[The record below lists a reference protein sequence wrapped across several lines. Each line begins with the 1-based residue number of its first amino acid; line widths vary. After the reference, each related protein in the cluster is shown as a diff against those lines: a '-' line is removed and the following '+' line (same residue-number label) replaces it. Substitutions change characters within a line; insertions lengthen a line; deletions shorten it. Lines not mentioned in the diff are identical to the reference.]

1 MKKWI
6 LFGVF
11 CTCSLSVFSQSQ
23 EAEQL
28 LLNVEKLTQLKSIL
42 TDMKKGYAILSQGYG
57 SIKQIAQGNFSLHQS
72 FLDGMMLVGP
82 EIKKYHRVAD
92 IVAYQRDLVKTYK
105 SGFDHFKAGDSFS
118 APELAYLGKVY
129 QQLFE
134 QSLGN
139 LDQLLMVITDGKL
152 GMTDEERLGSIDRIF
167 EEVSDSLEFLRHFN
181 GQVRMLE
188 LQRLNETKDV
198 HGTQN
203 FFKSSR

>member
-6 LFGVF
+6 LSGVF
-11 CTCSLSVFSQSQ
+11 CICSLSAFSQSQ

-42 TDMKKGYAILSQGYG
+42 TDMKKGYTILSQGYG

-72 FLDGMMLVGP
+72 FLDGMMLVSP

-105 SGFDHFKAGDSFS
+105 SAFEHFKAGGSFS
-118 APELAYLGKVY
+118 APELAYLGRVY
-129 QQLFE
+129 QELFE
-134 QSLGN
+134 QSLGD
-139 LDQLLMVITDGKL
+139 LDQLFMVITNGKL

-188 LQRLNETKDV
+188 LQRVNEIKDV

-203 FFKSSR
+203 FLKYSR

>member
-6 LFGVF
+6 LLGVF
-11 CTCSLSVFSQSQ
+11 CICSLSAFSQSQ

-72 FLDGMMLVGP
+72 FLDGMMLVSP
-82 EIKKYHRVAD
+82 EIKKYRRVAD

-105 SGFDHFKAGDSFS
+105 SAFEHFKAGGSFS

-129 QQLFE
+129 QELFE
-134 QSLGN
+134 QSLGD
-139 LDQLLMVITDGKL
+139 LDQLLVVITNGKL

-181 GQVRMLE
+181 GQVRTLE
-188 LQRLNETKDV
+188 LQRVNEIKDV

>member
-6 LFGVF
+6 LLGVF
-11 CTCSLSVFSQSQ
+11 CICSLSAFSQSQ